1 MMANSKMNARTLHLT
16 FRLKQARLAQCVSHS
31 KLIVHAAAPQAPL
44 QDIVP
49 CTAKLL
55 YKTLRQAAPCCFK
68 VKRYSGGWYINRP
81 EISQGFWHARLES
94 KPSLLPSQTL
104 AAALY
109 LVASALQTEDR

>member
-1 MMANSKMNARTLHLT
+1 MYARLLHLT
-16 FRLKQARLAQCVSHS
+16 FPLKQACFAQCVSHS
-31 KLIVHAAAPQAPL
+31 KLIVHAVVPQAPL

-55 YKTLRQAAPCCFK
+55 YKTLKQAAPCCFK
-68 VKRYSGGWYINRP
+68 VKRYSDGWYINRP
-81 EISQGFWHARLES
+81 VISQGFWHARLES

-109 LVASALQTEDR
+109 LVASALQKGNR